1 MTDLNGL
8 KSACDEL
15 HKRTGLY
22 IEVRDVNNQ
31 IICRTTKPQKMDV
44 SSGLSSITPKANK
57 SFTIHALSK
66 SGEAPDDTAMQLV
79 CAYIEPYLS
88 ARDPSDIF
96 RSFIYGNITSDIF
109 NQLLSTYHI
118 KHELTYRLYLIRCTA
133 RQSKEVFYIT
143 EQMADTSDGDIIFT
157 LNNENIILIKECSG
171 EVSPEEANELADA
184 LLQSISFETA
194 GSALTISASNIFD
207 SLKELNNAYLSASNT
222 MRIGSICTA
231 GKKVYIAE
239 KLRLELFLDM
249 LPQNVLR
256 EFLAMHS
263 GQTISEAW
271 DDKMIETVQ
280 SLFDNN
286 LNLSVTAR
294 ELYTHR
300 NTLVYRLDKI
310 KKISG
315 LDLKAFDDAVIFKI
329 LMTAD
334 KLIGN
339 Q

>member
-22 IEVRDVNNQ
+22 IEVRDINSQV
-31 IICRTTKPQKMDV
+31 ICRTTKPQKMDV

-57 SFTIHALSK
+57 NFTIYALSK
-66 SGEAPDDTAMQLV
+66 SGEAPDETALQLV
-79 CAYIEPYLS
+79 CAYVEPFFS
-88 ARDPSDIF
+88 AKDPSEIFRDYIYGKITEDIF
-96 RSFIYGNITSDIF
+96 S
-109 NQLLSTYHI
+109 QLLSSYHI
-118 KHELTYRLYLIRCTA
+118 DHKLTYRLYLIRCSA
-133 RQSKEVFYIT
+133 KQSDDVFYIT
-143 EQMADTSDGDIIFT
+143 EEMADTGNNDIIFM
-157 LNNENIILIKECSG
+157 LNNENIILIKECSA
-171 EVSPEEANELADA
+171 EDSPEEANELADA
-184 LLQSISFETA
+184 LMQSISFE
-194 GSALTISASNIFD
+194 SPSSLLTISVSNICNTLKQLNSAYVCASNV
-207 SLKELNNAYLSASNT
+207 
-222 MRIGSICTA
+222 MRIGNICTA

-239 KLRLELFLDM
+239 KLRLEMFLDM

-256 EFLAMHS
+256 EFLAINS
-263 GQTISEAW
+263 GQIISEAW

-315 LDLKAFDDAVIFKI
+315 FDLKAFDDAVMFKI

-334 KLIGN
+334 KLIEK